1 MFMHFDTSASLL
13 FYISVFVPNNHN
25 ISADKSAMVFEF
37 HTHAQVLLL
46 PKRFYFLQEFTEKT
60 NTVVYI
66 QKGPK
71 NHTF

>member
-1 MFMHFDTSASLL
+1 MHFNTSASLL
-13 FYISVFVPNNHN
+13 FYVSVFVPNNYN
-25 ISADKSAMVFEF
+25 ISADKSAMAFEF
-37 HTHAQVLLL
+37 HTHTHRLLL
-46 PKRFYFLQEFTEKT
+46 PKRFYFLQEFTEKKT

>member
-1 MFMHFDTSASLL
+1 
-13 FYISVFVPNNHN
+13 
-25 ISADKSAMVFEF
+25 MVFEF